1 MSFEI
6 IDSLLTINLNGITVA
21 TLAALLLVFG
31 YWMKSKVPFFETY
44 CIPTPV
50 IGGFLFAILC
60 FILTQARIVTVSMD
74 TTYQNPFMLLFFA
87 SVGLRAS
94 TKSLMKGGKKL
105 IVYLLICV
113 VGVFMQ
119 NIISV
124 GLSFATNIS
133 PMYGVMMGS
142 QTLFGGHGGAVTYG
156 NQLDSMGYAG
166 CTVVGTT
173 AATFGVICGS
183 LFGSPLARR
192 MVKKNG
198 LHSMET
204 AVLTGDVPEEAA
216 PSKKLDLYLVFKL
229 IALALLAV
237 TIGDIFGVYITKK
250 GFTVPSTMCAMFVGA
265 VFRNLNDKF
274 EFLDMDEHVVDMIS
288 EISLGFFLTISM
300 MSLNLSQLV
309 ALALPML
316 IILSVEVIALA
327 LYAYFVAFPI
337 LGRDYDAAVMCAGM
351 MGHGLGATPNAMA
364 NMNAITEQNGPSTTA
379 YLVVPVVGAFLLDF
393 VANVPLT
400 TLLINILK

>member
-1 MSFEI
+1 MSFEFV
-6 IDSLLTINLNGITVA
+6 DSMLKINMNSITVA
-21 TLAALLLVFG
+21 ALAAVLLVFG
-31 YWMKSKVPFFETY
+31 YWMKSKVKFFETY

-60 FILTQARIVTVSMD
+60 FALLQAKIVEISMD
-74 TTYQNPFMLLFFA
+74 TAFQNPFMLLFFA
-87 SVGLRAS
+87 TVGLTAS
-94 TKSLMKGGKKL
+94 TKSLRKGGKML
-105 IVYLLICV
+105 IIYLLICV
-113 VGVFMQ
+113 VGVVMQ
-119 NIISV
+119 NVISV
-124 GLSFATNIS
+124 GLSFITNIS

-156 NQLDSMGYAG
+156 NQLDAMGFDG

-192 MVKKNG
+192 MISKNN
-198 LHSMET
+198 LRSIET
-204 AVLTGDVPEEAA
+204 AAA
-216 PSKKLDLYLVFKL
+216 ADDPASTAPAAKKVDLHLVFKL

-237 TIGDIFGVYITKK
+237 TIGDFIGVFITKK
-250 GFTVPSTMCAMFVGA
+250 GFTVPSTMCAMFIGA
-265 VFRNLNDKF
+265 VFRNVNDKF
-274 EFLDMDEHVVDMIS
+274 EFVDMDEGIVNMIS
-288 EISLGFFLTISM
+288 EISLGFFLAISM

-309 ALALPML
+309 GLALPML
-316 IILSVEVIALA
+316 IILSTEVAALA

-364 NMNAITEQNGPSTTA
+364 NMNAITEKNGPSTTA